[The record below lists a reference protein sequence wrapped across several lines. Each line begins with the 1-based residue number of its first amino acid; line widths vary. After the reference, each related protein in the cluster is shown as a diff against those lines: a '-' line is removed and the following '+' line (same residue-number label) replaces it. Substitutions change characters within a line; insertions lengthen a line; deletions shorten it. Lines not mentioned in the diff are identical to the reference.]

1 MWTINQAYIDGKFVT
16 VSGKE
21 TIEIF
26 NPATEQLIGTVTLAS
41 RADARAAIAAAKR
54 AQSMLAKTSK
64 AERIEML
71 KRLESAVLKRTQQIQ
86 DATVEEYGAPLSRA
100 RWISQ

>member
-26 NPATEQLIGTVTLAS
+26 NPATEQLIGTVKKS
-41 RADARAAIAAAKR
+41 GRFFCHPGRPSEFR
-54 AQSMLAKTSK
+54 H
-64 AERIEML
+64 
-71 KRLESAVLKRTQQIQ
+71 
-86 DATVEEYGAPLSRA
+86 LSRRA
-100 RWISQ
+100 RTRPPASSR

>member
-26 NPATEQLIGTVTLAS
+26 NPP
-41 RADARAAIAAAKR
+41 RNN
-54 AQSMLAKTSK
+54 
-64 AERIEML
+64 
-71 KRLESAVLKRTQQIQ
+71 
-86 DATVEEYGAPLSRA
+86 
-100 RWISQ
+100 